1 MIFRYIERIF
11 EYVRN
16 IRLEEIKD
24 FYDMIKDAEL
34 IIPYGSGR
42 SYSSIKIAMGQLAK
56 LYNSPKVI
64 TPEDTGFPGNTMY
77 EALNILTKKYD
88 KILLIINSGSGESY
102 EPLNVAIDFI
112 KYVNEHGL
120 KDRLK
125 LIAVTSN
132 PNSSIGKL
140 ARNSGIC
147 VKLEAERPKSLDY
160 TTTGIMG
167 DIFEL
172 GSLMLFMSLVDM
184 FYRDKLD
191 YHGIIEE
198 YSRNIMKYFDK
209 YIDSHE
215 YESTLDI
222 LERRSNVFI
231 GGRGGSDEVATMLVI
246 RLNHVKYAIGDH
258 VYKARGSNT
267 PRPRHGDLGIII
279 SCSGETPAVL
289 KWTEDLK
296 NIGAYVFSI
305 VGNPLSS
312 LAKISD
318 YPIIL
323 DSCKNYKP
331 GTPRTFYMYASFLLS
346 PLPIKL
352 ITRLMNRGL
361 ILPETLLRYYHS
373 TME

>member
-16 IRLEEIKD
+16 IDLKEIKD
-24 FYDMIKDAEL
+24 FYDMIKDADL

-56 LYNSPKVI
+56 LYNSPKVV

-77 EALNILTKKYD
+77 EALNILTKKYG

-120 KDRLK
+120 KNRLK

-132 PNSSIGKL
+132 PDSSIGRL
-140 ARNSGIC
+140 AKNSGIC

-198 YSRNIMKYFDK
+198 YSNNIMKYFDK
-209 YIDSHE
+209 YIDSNE

-305 VGNPLSS
+305 VGNPLSR